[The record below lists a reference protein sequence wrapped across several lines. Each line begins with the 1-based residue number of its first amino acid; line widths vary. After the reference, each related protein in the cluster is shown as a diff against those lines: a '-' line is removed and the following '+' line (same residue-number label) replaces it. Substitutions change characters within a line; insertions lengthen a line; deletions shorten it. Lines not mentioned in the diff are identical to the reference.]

1 MSNTRKIQVPIN
13 DRVTDEWLMKRTK
26 AVLIRDTQML
36 ASQQASLLT
45 ELAKYEVDL
54 EARDEEIRQLKA
66 KNREFVEGIKD
77 FVRMLGAIGR
87 VVAPE
92 YPYMPYLLQ
101 RVIAGDVEAINVLK
115 RCDALSQSSQA
126 NTLGEE

>member
-1 MSNTRKIQVPIN
+1 MNNPIGN
-13 DRVTDEWLMKRTK
+13 SKHTK
-26 AVLIRDTQML
+26 ADLIQNMEVLDHRL
-36 ASQQASLLT
+36 ALLQA
-45 ELAKYEVDL
+45 ELQEYKVVL

-66 KNREFVEGIKD
+66 KNAEFVEGIED
-77 FVRMLGAIGR
+77 IVRTLGAIGR

-101 RVIAGDVEAINVLK
+101 RIIAGDVEAINVLK
-115 RCDALSQSSQA
+115 RCDVLSQSSQA